1 MKVEVRGIHLTVT
14 ERMKSF
20 IDKKV
25 SRIDF
30 AKDLIVDLLV
40 RLLRE
45 GSGFKCEATINFRWG
60 NATHMEVD
68 CYDIYE
74 GIDKLFDKMEVKINR
89 EKGKIQEHKRSDSE
103 AS

>member
-45 GSGFKCEATINFRWG
+45 GSGFKCEVTINFRWG
-60 NATHMEVD
+60 NATHLEVD